1 MPAFSINNV
10 IGLGWTYS
18 QRGGEEN
25 GQVSNHPGTKT
36 FQVEFG
42 SIATCQARASAY
54 VLQRITYVYL
64 MHNSVILFKRDLGL
78 N

>member
-18 QRGGEEN
+18 WWGEGN

-42 SIATCQARASAY
+42 SIATCQSREFGC

-64 MHNSVILFKRDLGL
+64 MHNSVIHFKCDLGL
-78 N
+78 S